1 MGPGGKVTGT
11 THTEWMPGGFFI
23 VLHSTGDMAGMGK
36 FTSTAYLGYNP
47 EDKVYTYDE
56 FSSTGEHVSAKGTVE
71 GDTWT
76 WTSEDKM
83 GGKVMK
89 GRFTEKIVSP
99 TSYDYKFEASIDG
112 GDYTTFME
120 GKATKTGAEAAA
132 KPADAK
138 APAAKPSAA
147 DTAAKPP
154 KTK

>member
-1 MGPGGKVTGT
+1 
-11 THTEWMPGGFFI
+11 
-23 VLHSTGDMAGMGK
+23 MAGMGK